1 MSGYLSSIRVSEIIW
16 IVFDHNKILNEN
28 GAFLFIILKIS
39 KATVR
44 ILRVLKEGNFDF
56 SNRNS

>member
-1 MSGYLSSIRVSEIIW
+1 ML
-16 IVFDHNKILNEN
+16 FDYNKILNEN
-28 GAFLFIILKIS
+28 GAFLFMILKIS
-39 KATVR
+39 KATVH